1 MSTPTVP
8 ASGHPVR
15 SLRRVIL
22 AVAAANLLYGLLE
35 AAVGLRIGSVSLL
48 ADAADFG
55 EDAAI
60 NLLVALALGWSS
72 QRRRTTGRVLAVI
85 VLLPAAVAG
94 WELLGKLGD
103 PVAPAAGALTLTA
116 VGAALV
122 NLGCA
127 LALVRLRS
135 RGGSLTAAAWYA
147 ARNDVLINVLVIVVG
162 ALTAATGSVLPDAVA
177 GALMILL
184 GLHAAWEVWEAAEG
198 EADDDAD
205 GGDVAADGGPAP
217 AARS

>member
-1 MSTPTVP
+1 MNTPSVP
-8 ASGHPVR
+8 SPARPVR

-22 AVAAANLLYGLLE
+22 AVALANLLYGLLE

-60 NLLVALALGWSS
+60 NLLVALALGWSA
-72 QRRRTTGRVLAVI
+72 QRRSVAGRVLAVI
-85 VLLPAAVAG
+85 VLVPAAVAG
-94 WELLGKLGD
+94 WELIGKLGD

-116 VGAALV
+116 VGAAVV

-127 LALVRLRS
+127 LALVRVRS

-147 ARNDVLINVLVIVVG
+147 ARNDVLINVLVVVVG

-184 GLHAAWEVWEAAEG
+184 GLHAAWEVWEAAAGEEEG
-198 EADDDAD
+198 SVERA
-205 GGDVAADGGPAP
+205 
-217 AARS
+217 

>member
-1 MSTPTVP
+1 MSTPSVP
-8 ASGHPVR
+8 APGRPVA
-15 SLRRVIL
+15 SLRRVVL
-22 AVAAANLLYGLLE
+22 AVAAANLLYGLIE

-60 NLLVALALGWSS
+60 NLLVALALGWSA
-72 QRRRTTGRVLAVI
+72 QRRRATGRVLALI
-85 VLLPAAVAG
+85 VLVPAAVAG

-116 VGAALV
+116 AGAALV

-127 LALVRLRS
+127 LALVRVRS
-135 RGGSLTAAAWYA
+135 HGGSLTAAAWYA
-147 ARNDVLINVLVIVVG
+147 ARNDVLINVLVIAVG
-162 ALTAATGSVLPDAVA
+162 SLTAATGSVLPDAVA

-198 EADDDAD
+198 EEDDAAD
-205 GGDVAADGGPAP
+205 AADGGAGAGAAP
-217 AARS
+217 GARA